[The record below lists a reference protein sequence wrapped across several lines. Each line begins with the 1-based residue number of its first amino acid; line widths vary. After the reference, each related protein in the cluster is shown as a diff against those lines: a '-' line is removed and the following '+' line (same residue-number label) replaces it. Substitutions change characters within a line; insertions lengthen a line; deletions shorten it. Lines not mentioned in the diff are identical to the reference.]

1 MASSVTAILPGE
13 RFGTFAE
20 FWLNLQTVH
29 DLEEARQRLQRA
41 ACHPPLESSIGRKQP
56 VPVRHP
62 ALRQGLSQA
71 RRAAP

>member
-1 MASSVTAILPGE
+1 MASAETAILPGE

-41 ACHPPLESSIGRKQP
+41 A
-56 VPVRHP
+56 
-62 ALRQGLSQA
+62 
-71 RRAAP
+71 